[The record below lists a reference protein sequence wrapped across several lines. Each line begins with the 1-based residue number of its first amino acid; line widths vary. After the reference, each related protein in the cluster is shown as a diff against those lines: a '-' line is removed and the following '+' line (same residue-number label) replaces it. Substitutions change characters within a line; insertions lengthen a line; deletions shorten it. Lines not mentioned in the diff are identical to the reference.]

1 MAPEFH
7 GEATGAGRRV
17 CVVVS
22 RFNPMVTSALLDGAR
37 EELLRRGVADER
49 IEVVWVPGA
58 WELPVA
64 ATAAASRGYDAIVA
78 LGAVVR
84 GETAHFDYICKA
96 VVEGLTHLQLRE
108 RIPISLG
115 VLTTDTLAQALER
128 AGGSVGH
135 AGVQAAQAA
144 LEMCDLLERLDAG

>member
-1 MAPEFH
+1 MAPEFQ
-7 GEATGAGRRV
+7 GETVGAGRRV

-22 RFNPMVTSALLDGAR
+22 RFNPMVTTALLEGAR

-64 ATAAASRGYDAIVA
+64 AAAAVRRGYDAIVA

-84 GETAHFDYICKA
+84 GETAHFDYLCQA
-96 VVEGLTHLQLRE
+96 LVQGLTHLQLRE

-135 AGVQAAQAA
+135 AGVQAAEAA